1 MLHEPSLASD
11 QLRHTLLRTL
21 DTTSSPRVTIGLPV
35 KATWER
41 TRHAKLQLRT
51 LVDEAK
57 DTMDRY
63 GLPPDDPAA
72 LFAPATALLEETDFW
87 ASPAEGVLFLLAPE
101 GPEASVVQRLPFSP
115 PSFVAV
121 DTRYHVRPIWS
132 YLEPDLRFYVLAL
145 SAGGVQ
151 LYRASRY
158 TMESVPLLDVPTSLE
173 EALQYDDP
181 IRSVRYHTK
190 TSPGAGGDP
199 SRRAAI
205 YYGHEDAG
213 DRAYVKEGLLRFFR
227 TLDNGVRDVLS
238 KDATP
243 SPLVLAGAESLRG
256 LYRKVNQYDD
266 LRDDDID
273 AALHHG
279 ADRDWDTTALHE
291 RGWALVAP
299 QARAPYRQ
307 ALDRFRT
314 APDRSAANVGSVL
327 LAALDGRVDTL
338 FAPDTTAAWGQY
350 APDRYTVEVHPHR
363 EPGDTELLNAA
374 VTHTLQTGGTVYV
387 DAPEALPEGAPIAAL
402 LRY

>member
-1 MLHEPSLASD
+1 MPHAPSLAPD
-11 QLRHTLLRTL
+11 QLRDTLLRAL
-21 DTTSSPRVTIGLPV
+21 DTPSTPRVTIGLPV

-51 LVDEAK
+51 LVDKAT

-63 GLPPDDPAA
+63 GLTPEDPAA
-72 LFAPATALLEETDFW
+72 LLAPATALLDETDFW
-87 ASPAEGVLFLLAPE
+87 ASPADGVLFLLGPE
-101 GPEASVVQRLPFSP
+101 GPETSVVQRLPFSP
-115 PSFVAV
+115 APFVAV
-121 DTRYHVRPIWS
+121 DTRYHVRSVWS

-158 TMESVPLLDVPTSLE
+158 TMEPVVLPDVPTSLE

-190 TSPGAGGDP
+190 TPPGANGDP
-199 SRRAAI
+199 SRRAAV
-205 YYGHEDAG
+205 YYGHADAG

-238 KDATP
+238 QDATP
-243 SPLVLAGAESLRG
+243 APLVLAGAESLRG
-256 LYRKVNQYDD
+256 LYRKANQYRAV
-266 LRDDDID
+266 LEEDID
-273 AALHHG
+273 AALHYG
-279 ADRDWDTTALHE
+279 ADRDWDTSALHE
-291 RGWALVAP
+291 RGWALAAP
-299 QARAPYRQ
+299 QAYATYHQ
-307 ALDRFRT
+307 ALDRFRA
-314 APDRSAANVGSVL
+314 APNRSAANVGSVL

-338 FAPDTTAAWGQY
+338 FAPDTTAAWGRY
-350 APDRYTVEVHPHR
+350 APDQYTVEVHPHR

-374 VTHTLQTGGTVYV
+374 VTHTLQSGGTVYV
-387 DAPEALPEGAPIAAL
+387 HPPENLPEGAPIAAL